1 MRAYICHNPDAGIE
15 DSHDKKAIKDALHLA
30 GYDTN
35 YHSTKKK
42 SFARDLGKFRARDAD
57 ILVIAGGDGTIGKVI
72 RALKDR
78 SVPIALMPLGT
89 ANNIGRAFGTAG
101 LPHVLCESWHPREI
115 IELDIGKA
123 EGLWGSATFLETF
136 GLGAMPRL
144 MSEGDK
150 DGTGLIGGAA
160 LAYGRKVLRKILKAA
175 SPFRVDITVDGRRVT
190 KSVLGVEVMNIA
202 YTGPALKLAPEAAPH
217 DRMFDVVCF
226 DARRRKAMMEWV
238 RAPRGPP
245 PASIYR
251 GRDVSLRWRAAPQ
264 RLDDELKPAQTD
276 EQTVHLSFEPKP
288 VRILKCWL
296 APEPS
301 SRSPV
306 SKAWRKQSGRNRKR
320 R

>member
-15 DSHDKKAIKDALHLA
+15 DSHDKKAIKDALRLA
-30 GYDTN
+30 GYDTE
-35 YHSTKKK
+35 YHSTRKK
-42 SFARDLGKFRARDAD
+42 SFARDLAKFRARDAD

-72 RALKDR
+72 GALKDR
-78 SVPIALMPLGT
+78 AVPVALIPLGT

-101 LPHVLCESWHPREI
+101 LPHVLCESWHPH
-115 IELDIGKA
+115 ELLKLDVGKA

-144 MSEGDK
+144 MSDGDK
-150 DGTGLIGGAA
+150 DGTGLIGAAA
-160 LAYGRKVLRKILKAA
+160 LAYGRKVLRRILKTAK
-175 SPFRVDITVDGRRVT
+175 PFRVDITVDRKRVT

-202 YTGPALKLAPEAAPH
+202 YTGPALKLAPAAAAD
-217 DRMFDVVCF
+217 DRIFDVVCF
-226 DARRRKAMMEWV
+226 DAGRRKAMMDWV
-238 RAPRGPP
+238 EAPRGAP

-276 EQTVHLSFEPKP
+276 EQTVHLSFEPEP

-296 APEPS
+296 TPEPS
-301 SRSPV
+301 TRSPV
-306 SKAWRKQSGRNRKR
+306 SKSWRNRKR